1 MGFTRRPP
9 FPIVEKREGFTTLA
23 GYVVWL
29 IRGYPINPL
38 GFDVRPARQLTCG

>member
-9 FPIVEKREGFTTLA
+9 FPIVEKREGFTTLS
-23 GYVVWL
+23 GTPMIGVVVTL
-29 IRGYPINPL
+29 SNTL